1 MQTLLQD
8 LRYSLRQLR
17 QSPGFTATAVIS
29 LMLGIGATTAV
40 FSIVWAVLMNPYPY
54 AAPDRMVHMRLTT
67 KSAKAGE
74 ERGFGLTFGQ
84 WQILRKS
91 PVVEDAFTT
100 EEWSLTVTGH
110 DLPEDV
116 NAEYITSNGFNFFG
130 VAPALGRQL
139 VPSDAIDG
147 QDPQPVAVLGYKFW
161 QRHYNSDPSVIGKTI
176 QLVRKNYTII
186 GVAAPRFTWDDADVY
201 LPLKVTQDPTLG
213 RYVGAAAEAG
223 CDA

>member
-74 ERGFGLTFGQ
+74 ERGFGLTFGAVADAP
-84 WQILRKS
+84 QIAGGRGR
-91 PVVEDAFTT
+91 VRHGGVE
-100 EEWSLTVTGH
+100 
-110 DLPEDV
+110 
-116 NAEYITSNGFNFFG
+116 
-130 VAPALGRQL
+130 
-139 VPSDAIDG
+139 SD
-147 QDPQPVAVLGYKFW
+147 GYG
-161 QRHYNSDPSVIGKTI
+161 P
-176 QLVRKNYTII
+176 
-186 GVAAPRFTWDDADVY
+186 
-201 LPLKVTQDPTLG
+201 
-213 RYVGAAAEAG
+213 
-223 CDA
+223 